1 MTDTPDG
8 NQSQTF
14 PKARSFVSG
23 LAYFLCKDWCRASF
37 LALIAFIIHAPA
49 LSGELIWDDTYLA
62 HDNPFIKSP
71 LLIFEAFRHYLF
83 LDSYS
88 THYRPVQNLSFIF
101 DYFFWNDNTYGFH
114 LTNVLLHGLC
124 GVLLYFLLRRL
135 LTAFFAGGLTL
146 TSRSAAAFLIALIWT
161 VHPVHSAAVDYISG
175 RADSLAFLFAAAG
188 WLLFLRA
195 EEAQSLRARIV
206 FYGLASGAALL
217 ALCSRETACIWLVIF
232 GVHTLFFGKQI
243 LARRKIIFL
252 CACVLLLASYGGLR
266 QLPERRPSPG
276 PNPGWS
282 QPVRA
287 VLMLRALGDY
297 GRLLVFPANLHMER
311 TVFNPQNYKNAA
323 SWNKS
328 AGTEY
333 LSVLGLTFAAL
344 LALGCSWPGPGRHV
358 RIFGACW
365 FLIGFLPI
373 SNLFNLNAT
382 VAEHW
387 LYLPSVGV
395 LLFLAGVAL
404 DLPQRS
410 RPILAAFVGL
420 AGLAL
425 SLRTAERSRDWTSAQ
440 HFYERTIAA
449 GGSSV
454 RVSLNLGQ
462 IYAQRGE
469 YARAE
474 TIFRGILVTIPNFAI
489 AQTNLA
495 NVLFQEGRK
504 QEAESLFAAATAAA
518 PNDRKE
524 YPRTWLAAI
533 NLAGIKRQKHDV
545 QGALKILEQA
555 RADYPEIW
563 ELVSLESEIL
573 RETNASTAALRLISD
588 FAQNHWW
595 HYGASL
601 ALGRT
606 YAESGDADHAVA
618 ALQHASRLDVHEV
631 DALNLIAQ
639 MRVRQNR
646 LADAMRAQKLAVARQ
661 PDAPRQY
668 ILLSDILEKMGQTAE
683 AKDAIATVARLKALG
698 RGASVLPN

>member
-1 MTDTPDG
+1 MTDKADG
-8 NQSQTF
+8 NQSQKL
-14 PKARSFVSG
+14 PKIRSFVSG
-23 LAYFLCKDWCRASF
+23 LAPFLSKDWCRASF
-37 LALIAFIIHAPA
+37 LALVAFAIHAPA
-49 LSGELIWDDTYLA
+49 LSGQLIWDDTYLA

-114 LTNVLLHGLC
+114 LTNLLLHGIC

-135 LTAFFAGGLTL
+135 LTTLFAFRL
-146 TSRSAAAFLIALIWT
+146 TSATRSAPAFLIALIWT

-195 EEAQSLRARIV
+195 EQAQALRARIL

-217 ALCSRETACIWLVIF
+217 ALCSRETACIWLTIF
-232 GVHTLFFGKQI
+232 FIYTLFFGGPI
-243 LARRKIIFL
+243 LAHKKIIVL
-252 CACVLLLASYGGLR
+252 CACITLLAAYQGLR
-266 QLPERRPSPG
+266 QLPERRPGPAPG
-276 PNPGWS
+276 PAWS
-282 QPVRA
+282 NPVRA

-311 TVFNPQNYKNAA
+311 TVINPENYKNSA

-333 LSVLGLTFAAL
+333 LSLIGFTFAAL
-344 LALGCSWPGPGRHV
+344 LILACSWPGPGLRA
-358 RIFGACW
+358 RIFGASW

-373 SNLFNLNAT
+373 SNLFDLNAT

-387 LYLPSVGV
+387 LYLPSVGA

-404 DLPQRS
+404 DMPQRS

-425 SLRTAERSRDWTSAQ
+425 SLRTVERSRDWTNAE

-449 GGSSV
+449 GGTSV

-469 YARAE
+469 YTRAE
-474 TIFRGILVTIPNFAI
+474 TIFRGILVTVPNFAI

-533 NLAGIKRQKHDV
+533 NLAGIERQKHDV
-545 QGALKILEQA
+545 KSALKILEQA

-563 ELVSLESEIL
+563 ELVSLEAEVL
-573 RETNASTAALRLISD
+573 RESNASAAARRLISD

-606 YAESGDADHAVA
+606 CAESGDAERAVA

-646 LADAMRAQKLAVARQ
+646 FADAMRAQKLAVARQ

-668 ILLSDILEKMGQTAE
+668 ILLSDILEKMGQTVE
-683 AKDAIATVARLKALG
+683 AKDAIATVARLKAIG
-698 RGASVLPN
+698 RSAEAVAN

>member
-8 NQSQTF
+8 NQSQKF
-14 PKARSFVSG
+14 LRARSFVSG
-23 LAYFLCKDWCRASF
+23 LAHFLSKDWCRAIF
-37 LALIAFIIHAPA
+37 LALIAFIIHSPA
-49 LSGELIWDDTYLA
+49 LSGGLIWDDTYLA

-88 THYRPVQNLSFIF
+88 THYRPIQNLSFII

-135 LTAFFAGGLTL
+135 LSTFFAGRLTWA
-146 TSRSAAAFLIALIWT
+146 TRSTAAFLIALIWV

-195 EEAQSLRARIV
+195 EEAQSLPARIV
-206 FYGLASGAALL
+206 FYGLAAGAAIL

-232 GVHTLFFGKQI
+232 VLHTLFFGKQI
-243 LARRKIIFL
+243 VARRKMIFL
-252 CACVLLLASYGGLR
+252 CACVLLLALYGGLR
-266 QLPERRPSPG
+266 RLPDRRPGPG
-276 PNPGWS
+276 PGPGWS

-287 VLMLRALGDY
+287 VLMFRALGDY
-297 GRLLVFPANLHMER
+297 GRLLVFPTNLHMER
-311 TVFNPQNYKNAA
+311 TVFNPQNYKDSA
-323 SWNKS
+323 SSNRS
-328 AGTEY
+328 VGTEY

-344 LALGCSWPGPGRHV
+344 LALGCSWHGPGRRARV
-358 RIFGACW
+358 FGACW

-373 SNLFNLNAT
+373 SNFFDLNAT

-395 LLFLAGVAL
+395 LLFLTGVAL
-404 DLPQRS
+404 DFPPRS
-410 RPILAAFVGL
+410 RAILTAFIGL

-425 SLRTAERSRDWTSAQ
+425 SLRAAERSRDWTSAE

-449 GGSSV
+449 GGTSV

-533 NLAGIKRQKHDV
+533 NLAGIERQKHDV
-545 QGALKILEQA
+545 QAALKILEQA
-555 RADYPEIW
+555 RKDYPEIW
-563 ELVSLESEIL
+563 ELVSLESEVL
-573 RETNASTAALRLISD
+573 REANASPAALRLVSA

-606 YAESGDADHAVA
+606 YAESGNADHAVA

-639 MRVRQNR
+639 VRVRQNR

-683 AKDAIATVARLKALG
+683 AKDAIATVARLKAIG
-698 RGASVLPN
+698 RGASALPN

>member
-1 MTDTPDG
+1 MTDKPEG
-8 NQSQTF
+8 NQSQKSRETR
-14 PKARSFVSG
+14 PLVGRLAR
-23 LAYFLCKDWCRASF
+23 FLGRDWYRASF

-49 LSGELIWDDTYLA
+49 LSGELIWDDIYLA

-71 LLIFEAFRHYLF
+71 LLILEAFRHYLF

-88 THYRPVQNLSFIF
+88 AHYRPVQNLSLIF

-114 LTNVLLHGLC
+114 LTNVLLHAIC

-135 LTAFFAGGLTL
+135 LTSFFAHRLTWATL
-146 TSRSAAAFLIALIWT
+146 STAAFLIALVWT

-175 RADSLAFLFAAAG
+175 RADILAFLFAATG

-195 EEAQSLRARIV
+195 EDALSVLSRIL

-217 ALCSRETACIWLVIF
+217 ALCSRETACIWLAIF
-232 GVHTLFFGKQI
+232 LVHTLFFGGQMQ
-243 LARRKIIFL
+243 ARRKVTIL
-252 CACVLLLASYGGLR
+252 CACLTLMALYGGLR
-266 QLPERRPSPG
+266 QLPERRPGPG
-276 PNPGWS
+276 PGPGWS
-282 QPVRA
+282 NPVRA
-287 VLMLRALGDY
+287 ALMLRALGDY

-311 TVFNPQNYKNAA
+311 TVFNPENYKNSAT
-323 SWNKS
+323 WQKS

-333 LSVLGLTFAAL
+333 LSIIGLTFGAL
-344 LALGCSWPGPGRHV
+344 LALGCTWPGAGRRT

-373 SNLFNLNAT
+373 SNLFDLNAT

-395 LLFLAGVAL
+395 LLFLAGVVL

-410 RPILAAFVGL
+410 RPILAACAGL

-425 SLRTAERSRDWTSAQ
+425 SLRAAERSSDWTTAE

-449 GGSSV
+449 GGTSV
-454 RVSLNLGQ
+454 RVRLNLGQ

-474 TIFRGILVTIPNFAI
+474 TIFRRILASVPNFAI

-504 QEAESLFAAATAAA
+504 HEAESLFAAATAAA

-524 YPRTWLAAI
+524 YPRTWLAAV
-533 NLAGIKRQKHDV
+533 NLAGIQRQKHDV
-545 QGALKILEQA
+545 HGALKILEQA
-555 RADYPEIW
+555 RADYPKIW
-563 ELVSLESEIL
+563 EVVSLESEVL
-573 RETNASTAALRLISD
+573 RETNAPAASLKLVSD
-588 FAQNHWW
+588 FARAHWW

-606 YAESGDADHAVA
+606 YAESGDAEHALA

-646 LADAMRAQKLAVARQ
+646 LADACRAQKLAVARQ

-683 AKDAIATVARLKALG
+683 AQDAIATVARLKAIG
-698 RGASVLPN
+698 RGAGVLAN